1 MLLHTD
7 GLPMKCHLVGRKL
20 KRSWG
25 FTVTEMLIAV
35 CIAATLAA
43 IAIPVVTHYID
54 QAAITRT
61 ISEIRMLQNEIKYYY
76 SKDEVY
82 PNTLNDIERGT
93 LLDAWGNPYQYL
105 RITGAKKEKPRKDRF
120 LVPVNSDFDL
130 YSMGKDGDSQPAFTA
145 SVSRDDIVRA
155 NDGEYIGLASEF

>member
-1 MLLHTD
+1 
-7 GLPMKCHLVGRKL
+7 
-20 KRSWG
+20 
-25 FTVTEMLIAV
+25 MLIAV

-61 ISEIRMLQNEIKYYY
+61 ISEIRMLEYEIKYYY

-120 LVPVNSDFDL
+120 LVPVNSDYDL
-130 YSMGKDGDSQPAFTA
+130 YSRGKDGDSKAAFTA